1 MSPNKL
7 QNISPPPTKTIPEMQ
22 IFTWQISPQWVP
34 VFLRFAHRL
43 KWIISNLAFSMLG
56 WINSKVTFSRWM
68 LLKEAR
74 WTLASLA
81 IAVFSYVTLP
91 CVSSCNTPSVS
102 SLAYLYLGRIQD
114 SKSKPTYR
122 CKWSTLYLFW
132 KHLPVLVS
140 SEALAV
146 GSCQFKDHFQIFS
159 RSSTSVTQD
168 HSYSTNAT
176 HNH

>member
-1 MSPNKL
+1 MEKIVWKLKRIKMSRDKL
-7 QNISPPPTKTIPEMQ
+7 QNISPPPTKTIPQMQ

-102 SLAYLYLGRIQD
+102 SLAHLYVARIQD
-114 SKSKPTYR
+114 SKLKPTYANGHHYIFIFGNI
-122 CKWSTLYLFW
+122 YLF
-132 KHLPVLVS
+132 
-140 SEALAV
+140 
-146 GSCQFKDHFQIFS
+146 
-159 RSSTSVTQD
+159 
-168 HSYSTNAT
+168 
-176 HNH
+176 

>member
-1 MSPNKL
+1 MSRDKL

-81 IAVFSYVTLP
+81 IAVFSYATLP
-91 CVSSCNTPSVS
+91 CVSSCLTPRVF
-102 SLAYLYLGRIQD
+102 LHLHIFTLQGYKIQNQNQPMQMVNII
-114 SKSKPTYR
+114 S
-122 CKWSTLYLFW
+122 
-132 KHLPVLVS
+132 LPVLVS